1 METLEDRRYSPETY
15 SSLSELLIGYMQ
27 FLDCKSVGQLAS
39 MRGISDLSS
48 IYSWHKGKYGGGPR
62 RGEPY
67 VPSEKLI
74 AKVFVSEHGAWY
86 RRAIEI
92 RNSVK
97 TKHIRK
103 LLENRDTQTVVTNK
117 KENEE
122 PARVVIKKTLCLSE
136 NDACLLEE
144 YLKTVSQATGVT
156 MSGVLMN
163 AVESTLPK
171 DRDVKRICSDLYKG
185 LDVISALKQLFDYVS
200 TLERKEQ
207 DRAVSLLRK
216 SLVSILI
223 IHNESVGWSKEGISE
238 DLIERFESI
247 SKYLSLRS
255 KEFPENNELRIAA
268 ERVSNGLNDAVD
280 FPDHYQ
286 PSLFISDMLCGWNY
300 MQHTFGIFL
309 AIDDFFSCIE
319 CKEPLVDAR
328 DRFELVK
335 LISELSEGR
344 SM

>member
-1 METLEDRRYSPETY
+1 METMEDRSYLPETY
-15 SSLSELLIGYMQ
+15 STLPELLIGYMQ
-27 FLDCKSVGQLAS
+27 FLGCKSVGQLAS
-39 MRGISDLSS
+39 VRGISDLSS

-97 TKHIRK
+97 LKRARKHSD
-103 LLENRDTQTVVTNK
+103 NRDTQVVAVDEKNVDSS
-117 KENEE
+117 
-122 PARVVIKKTLCLSE
+122 RVVIKKTLCLSE
-136 NDACLLEE
+136 KDACLFEE

-163 AVESTLPK
+163 IMESTLPK
-171 DRDVKRICSDLYKG
+171 NRDVKRICSDLYKG
-185 LDVISALKQLFDYVS
+185 LDVISAFKQVFDYVS
-200 TLERKEQ
+200 LLERKEQ

-223 IHNESVGWSKEGISE
+223 MHNESVGWSKDGISE
-238 DLIERFESI
+238 DLIERFKSI
-247 SKYLSLRS
+247 SKCLSLRS
-255 KEFPENNELRIAA
+255 KEFPENNELRMAA
-268 ERVSNGLNDAVD
+268 ERASDGLNDAVD

-300 MQHTFGIFL
+300 MKHTFGIFL

-328 DRFELVK
+328 DRLELIK